1 VASRVLSVEEIL
13 TLLSEHPKRIAE
25 LTGGRPVAHLHT
37 EPEPDEWSANDVLAH
52 VRACADVWGGAIAR
66 IIAEDEPTLKGLN
79 PRTWIKQTDYPDL
92 TFRASLRAFTK
103 QRADLLA
110 VLEPLPPAGW
120 SRTATVLAW
129 GQRYE
134 KSVLDY
140 ADKLASHERAHVK
153 QIEAVVAAIR

>member
-1 VASRVLSVEEIL
+1 VASRALTIEEIL

-25 LTGGRPVAHLHT
+25 LTAGRPAAHLHT
-37 EPEPDEWSANDVLAH
+37 EPKPDEWSVNDVLAH

-66 IIAEDEPTLKGLN
+66 IIAEDDPVLKGLN

-110 VLEPLPPAGW
+110 VLEPLPPDGW

-129 GQRYE
+129 GQQYE
-134 KSVLDY
+134 KSLLDY
-140 ADKLASHERAHVK
+140 AGKLAGHERIHVQ
-153 QIEAVVAAIR
+153 QIDAVVRALR

>member
-1 VASRVLSVEEIL
+1 VASRALTIEEIL

-25 LTGGRPVAHLHT
+25 LTAGRPATQLHT
-37 EPEPDEWSANDVLAH
+37 EPKPDEWSVNDVLAH

-92 TFRASLRAFTK
+92 TFRASLRAFVK
-103 QRADLLA
+103 QRSELLS
-110 VLEPLPPAGW
+110 VLEPLPPEGW

-134 KSVLDY
+134 KSVREF
-140 ADKLASHERAHVK
+140 ADKLASHERMHVT
-153 QIEAVVAAIR
+153 QIDAVVRAVR